1 MNKKNYVAVAT
12 LAFAML
18 TSCAGQKEAK
28 STSGIDLANMD
39 TTVSAGTDF
48 SVTHVEDGMMHIR

>member
-18 TSCAGQKEAK
+18 TKLRRTEGSEKH
-28 STSGIDLANMD
+28 
-39 TTVSAGTDF
+39 F
-48 SVTHVEDGMMHIR
+48 WH

>member
-1 MNKKNYVAVAT
+1 MNKKNYVAVAA
-12 LAFAML
+12 LALAMM

-39 TTVSAGTDF
+39 TTVAAGTDF
-48 SVTHVEDGMMHIR
+48 SAMHVAAGTTHIR

>member
-28 STSGIDLANMD
+28 KH
-39 TTVSAGTDF
+39 F
-48 SVTHVEDGMMHIR
+48 WH